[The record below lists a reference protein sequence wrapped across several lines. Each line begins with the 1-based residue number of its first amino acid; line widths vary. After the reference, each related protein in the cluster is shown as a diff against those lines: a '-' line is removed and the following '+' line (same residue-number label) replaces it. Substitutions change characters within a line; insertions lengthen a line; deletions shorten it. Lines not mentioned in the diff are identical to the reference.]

1 MLASLDELE
10 LELELLD
17 DEELSSPIMNESADD
32 ELLEELEE
40 ELLELELLDED
51 STQHSHSQLQL
62 HLPEV
67 LPQQLQLL
75 EDELLELELLELLEL
90 DDEELLELDSLSEAS
105 DEELLDDELSSWT
118 TLRIEATVAGSRL
131 T

>member
-1 MLASLDELE
+1 MLASLDE